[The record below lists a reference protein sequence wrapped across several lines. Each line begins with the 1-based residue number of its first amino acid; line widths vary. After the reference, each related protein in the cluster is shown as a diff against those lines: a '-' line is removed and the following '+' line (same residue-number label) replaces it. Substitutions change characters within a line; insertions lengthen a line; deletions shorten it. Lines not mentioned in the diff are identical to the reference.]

1 MRKVQ
6 LPEGYSAEQ
15 IEIRTAGDD
24 LIAEINDLRNEIEAE
39 ARPELPGR
47 PHAEAINNVRKM
59 RSTWEDWTTLV
70 RGPDRRLAAGLFG
83 GVNRTGDNE
92 HAFDLEISVLPAHR
106 RRGIGAWALQRAALA
121 AGEAG
126 ATLLVGWSDAT
137 ITCGEEFARWAG
149 FDLALVE
156 RESDLTL
163 ANLDWTM
170 VERWVAEGPQRAPGY
185 QLEFVRGVYPRE
197 LYEDVINWQHVMNTA
212 PRDDLQIND
221 EHETPEWLAENEAR
235 LESSAKDRME
245 YIARHVESGEA
256 IGGTNVFYEPW
267 TPTVLWQG
275 ATAVH
280 PDHRGHALGKWLKA
294 AMLLKIRELLPEVET
309 IRTGNAYS
317 NDPMLGINNKLGFQ
331 ETRAYQV
338 WQASVEKTLARLES

>member
-1 MRKVQ
+1 MGTPQ
-6 LPEGYSAEQ
+6 LPKGYSAEQ
-15 IEIRTAGDD
+15 IKIRDADD
-24 LIAEINDLRNEIEAE
+24 NLIAEINDLRNQIAVE

-47 PHAEAINNVRKM
+47 PLPEAINDVRKM
-59 RSTWEDWTTLV
+59 RSTFEDWTTLV
-70 RGPDRRLAAGLFG
+70 RSPTGELVAGAFG

-92 HAFDLEISVLPAHR
+92 HAYDLEVEVAPSHR
-106 RRGIGAWALQRAALA
+106 RRGIGTWGLHTAAA
-121 AGEAG
+121 AATEAG
-126 ATLLVGWSDAT
+126 ATLLVAWSDSTVDA
-137 ITCGEEFARWAG
+137 GEHFARWAG

-156 RESDLTL
+156 RESELTM
-163 ANLDWTM
+163 ANLDWDM
-170 VERWVAEGPQRAPGY
+170 VERWVADGPKRAPGY
-185 QLEFVRGVYPRE
+185 ALEFVRGVYPRE
-197 LYEDVINWQHVMNTA
+197 LYEDVIDWQHVMNTA

-245 YIARHVESGEA
+245 YIARHVESGAA

-294 AMLLKIRELLPEVET
+294 AMLLKVRELLPEVEV
-309 IRTGNAYS
+309 IKTGNAYS

-331 ETRAYQV
+331 ETRAFQV
-338 WQASVEKTLARLES
+338 WQQSVEKVVKLLG